1 MRETALAEICTERA
15 NKATMAPWQIGLGKE
30 NSMTEMPIPAR
41 RRKTLVLT
49 GARSVFDLTGARSYR
64 AMRQQLPE
72 VQPRTP
78 DLLLRDSAST
88 LTRVKIEEPQRKKQ
102 LSK

>member
-1 MRETALAEICTERA
+1 
-15 NKATMAPWQIGLGKE
+15 MAPWQKGLGKE
-30 NSMTEMPIPAR
+30 NSMTAMSIPAR
-41 RRKTLVLT
+41 RRKKLVLT

-72 VQPRTP
+72 TQPRTP

-88 LTRVKIEEPQRKKQ
+88 LTRAKIEEPQRKKQ

>member
-1 MRETALAEICTERA
+1 
-15 NKATMAPWQIGLGKE
+15 
-30 NSMTEMPIPAR
+30 MTTTSVPAR

-49 GARSVFDLTGARSYR
+49 GAKSMFDLTGARSYR

-72 VQPRTP
+72 TQPRTP
-78 DLLLRDSAST
+78 SLLLRDSAST